1 MAKKKLIRFVENEK
15 FACLH
20 QLEAKKLI
28 EDFHPNYGK
37 WAANCFNNANELV
50 LELGCGRGEYA
61 IGLGRLFPTKN
72 FIGYDIK
79 GSRLYF
85 GAKEVHETGVNNV
98 AFVRGAIDFIDRVFA
113 REVNEIWI
121 TFPDPFI
128 EKPKRRLTSP
138 FYLNRYL
145 KVLKPGGI
153 VNLKTDNVELFDFT
167 NWLVRKNDLK
177 ILKICRNV
185 HAQTDIPEV
194 EAIQTTYE
202 KKFVAQGK
210 PIHLLRFVLNK
221 AVTMPDAD

>member
-1 MAKKKLIRFVENEK
+1 MAKKKLIRFAENEK
-15 FACLH
+15 FTCLH
-20 QLEAKKLI
+20 QLVAKRLI

-37 WAANCFNNANELV
+37 WASNCFNNANELV

-61 IGLGRLFPTKN
+61 IGLGRLFPDKN

-79 GSRLYF
+79 GSRLFF
-85 GAKEVHETGVNNV
+85 GAKEVHETGVVNV

-113 REVNEIWI
+113 REISEIWI

-145 KVLKPGGI
+145 KVLKPGGTI
-153 VNLKTDNVELFDFT
+153 NLKTDNVELFDYT
-167 NWLVRKNDLK
+167 NWLVRKNNLR

-185 HAQTDIPEV
+185 HVQTCIPEV

-202 KKFVAQGK
+202 KRFVAQGK
-210 PIHLLRFVLNK
+210 PIHLLKFVLDQ
-221 AVTMPDAD
+221 AVVMPESD